1 MALGGLR
8 FLELLHK
15 VLLGR
20 GIGER
25 RQCPSNELSKPMH
38 HPKAKPH
45 KNLKTAALRAEEL
58 HTVECHILFQAAKLS
73 GALKMQARTVVGTES
88 LLQIPC

>member
-15 VLLGR
+15 VLLGC

-58 HTVECHILFQAAKLS
+58 HTVECHILFQAAKPS
-73 GALKMQARTVVGTES
+73 GDAENAGKDSGRY
-88 LLQIPC
+88 

>member
-1 MALGGLR
+1 
-8 FLELLHK
+8 
-15 VLLGR
+15 
-20 GIGER
+20 
-25 RQCPSNELSKPMH
+25 MH

-58 HTVECHILFQAAKLS
+58 HTVECHILFQAAKPS